1 MSTKNKI
8 IQTSIAL
15 FNEHSERAI
24 STNHIA
30 AELGISPGNLY
41 YHFKNKEDIL
51 RHIFALYR
59 QHLETNFPTLNAD
72 EDIVSQLVN
81 YLDSIF
87 ELMWQ
92 YHFFYDN
99 LADILSRDEVLK
111 VDYLAL
117 QDKLLFQAQSVI
129 TGLKHSNIIDIDDED
144 IIDLAHIVKITVS
157 FWTPYVETQRP
168 EGKLVLSDIYTGVLK
183 VLFLFKPYST
193 VDGRAKIEAL
203 QAKYRALIVSS
214 EIKLKLP

>member
-15 FNEHSERAI
+15 FNEHGERAI

-51 RHIFALYR
+51 QHIFALYR
-59 QHLETNFPTLNAD
+59 DHLETNFPTVNEN
-72 EDIVSQLVN
+72 EDVVSQMVK
-81 YLDSIF
+81 YLDSLF

-99 LADILSRDEVLK
+99 LADILSRDETLK
-111 VDYLAL
+111 LNYLAL
-117 QDKLLFQAQSVI
+117 QENLLLQAQKVI
-129 TGLKHSNIIDIDDED
+129 TGLKHSNIINIDDED
-144 IIDLAHIVKITVS
+144 IVDLAHMVKITVS

-168 EGKLVLSDIYTGVLK
+168 EGKLVLSDIYSGVLK

-193 VDGRAKIEAL
+193 DDGREKIAAL
-203 QAKYRALIVSS
+203 QNKYRAMIVDS
-214 EIKLKLP
+214 E

>member
-15 FNEHSERAI
+15 FNEHGERAI

-51 RHIFALYR
+51 QHIFALYR
-59 QHLETNFPTLNAD
+59 EHLETNFPTLNAE
-72 EDIVSQLVN
+72 EDVVSQMVN

-129 TGLKHSNIIDIDDED
+129 TGLKQSNIIDIDDED
-144 IIDLAHIVKITVS
+144 IIDLAHMVKITVS

-168 EGKLVLSDIYTGVLK
+168 EGKLVLSDIYAGVLK

-193 VDGRAKIEAL
+193 VDGRAKIEVL
-203 QAKYRALIVSS
+203 QAKYRSMIVSS
-214 EIKLKLP
+214 ET